1 MTFVVGLTGGIGSG
15 KSAATAAFEA
25 LGIVVVDA
33 DVVARE
39 VVLPGTPCLKQIA
52 AHFGDSVLT
61 ENGTLNRKALRHIVF
76 SDAREKDWLNALLH
90 PAIRRELL
98 KQLAQAQSAYVILS
112 APLLLENG
120 LQQYCDRVVVVD
132 VPESTQRQRVVRR
145 DDSSEEEVNAI
156 MRSQLSRTE
165 RLHQADDVIDNA
177 GTLEALRQ
185 QVTALH
191 HRYLTATIAPQK

>member
-1 MTFVVGLTGGIGSG
+1 MTFVVGVTGGIGSG

-25 LGIVVVDA
+25 LGIAVVDA

-39 VVLPGTPCLKQIA
+39 VVLPGTSCLDQIA
-52 AHFGDSVLT
+52 AHFGDAVLT
-61 ENGTLNRKALRHIVF
+61 DEGTLDRKALRHIVF
-76 SDAREKDWLNALLH
+76 SDAQAKDWLNALLH

-98 KQLAQAQSAYVILS
+98 KQLAQAQSSYVILS

-132 VPESTQRQRVVRR
+132 APESTQRQRVARR
-145 DDSSEEEVNAI
+145 DGSAKEEVDAI

-177 GTLEALRQ
+177 GTLEALQQ
-185 QVTALH
+185 QVATLH
-191 HRYLTATIAPQK
+191 QRYLAATIAPQK